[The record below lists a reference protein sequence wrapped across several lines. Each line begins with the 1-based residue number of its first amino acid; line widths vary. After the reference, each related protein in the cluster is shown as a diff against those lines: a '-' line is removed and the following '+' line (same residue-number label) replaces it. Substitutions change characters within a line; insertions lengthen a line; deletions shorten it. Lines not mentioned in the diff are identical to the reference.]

1 VYQYQ
6 IRDVR
11 QVVAG
16 DSLVLDLDLGFRLT
30 AQTEVSLSNAQTPKY
45 GPKGNQAR
53 TFTEKWLAE
62 EHGPFTVQVAKDRK
76 DNYEV
81 QVFNGEGA
89 DLGDDLV
96 TSQLGERIGS

>member
-6 IRDVR
+6 IRTVR

-16 DSLVLDLDLGFRLT
+16 DDLVLDLDLGFRLT
-30 AQTEVSLSNAQTPKY
+30 FQAEVNLSNAQTSGY

-81 QVFNGEGA
+81 QIFNAEGA

-96 TSQLGERIGS
+96 TAELGERIGS